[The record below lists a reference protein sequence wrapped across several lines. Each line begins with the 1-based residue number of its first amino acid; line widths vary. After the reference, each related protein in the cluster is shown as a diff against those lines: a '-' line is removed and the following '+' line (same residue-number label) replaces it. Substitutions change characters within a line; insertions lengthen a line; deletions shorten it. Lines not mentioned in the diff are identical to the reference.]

1 MVPFL
6 VIFLDLGTSKKQ
18 LSWRKSFL
26 SMLVG
31 ACRVCSTKGCHGH
44 LCNGCKMHGPGCCL
58 CGSCAV
64 VRSDSRC
71 FISAQWRQMSCAQ
84 GRGTVLSTCTACP
97 AHRHCS
103 LQARSLD
110 SLPAFKELPLD
121 ILIQMCLYDLN
132 YWS

>member
-71 FISAQWRQMSCAQ
+71 FISAQWHQMSCAQ

-97 AHRHCS
+97 ARCHG
-103 LQARSLD
+103 
-110 SLPAFKELPLD
+110 PAPCKLILLTAFLLSKNFLWTFLFKCVC
-121 ILIQMCLYDLN
+121 MT
-132 YWS
+132 